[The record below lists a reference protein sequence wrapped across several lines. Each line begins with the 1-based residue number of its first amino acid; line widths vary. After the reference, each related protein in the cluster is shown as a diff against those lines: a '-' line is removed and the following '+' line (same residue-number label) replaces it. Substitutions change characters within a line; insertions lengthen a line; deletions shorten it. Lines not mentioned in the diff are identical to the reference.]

1 MESLAVRRATHRGIV
16 AVVGGASSGSADTV
30 GSVTTSVMPL
40 LDTAVPL
47 ADDRDG
53 DWPGQA
59 TDAKFDG
66 AAGSKASCRVVDGER
81 LRTAT
86 GVPRC
91 A

>member
-40 LDTAVPL
+40 LDTA

-66 AAGSKASCRVVDGER
+66 AAGLKASCRVVDGER